1 MFNEHS
7 KKMYNQWLSCNWRS
21 NWRVPLRIAYWKAF
35 RANETYGSYQA
46 TDLASSYY
54 AISHHRND
62 SWIDWQSTGSRLAG
76 IGRGSRPRMWWAGE
90 ESIKKLTRNL
100 YGSVRLQSKHCFT
113 SSKPN
118 RVYLEFSCEQS
129 SISFE
134 LISGWTKCRI
144 VGDIVLAAMEWKVAF
159 EGILAMWRYTH
170 QAHQAYY
177 N

>member
-1 MFNEHS
+1 MSIQKRCTINDCHVIDDLIEESLWELLIERHLEQ
-7 KKMYNQWLSCNWRS
+7 MRPMVVIRLLIL
-21 NWRVPLRIAYWKAF
+21 LRAIMPSHTIVTIA
-35 RANETYGSYQA
+35 E
-46 TDLASSYY
+46 
-54 AISHHRND
+54 
-62 SWIDWQSTGSRLAG
+62 STSSRLAG